1 MFFSASKAQESINKS
16 CRYCYV
22 LSLNETW
29 KLLAGGMV
37 CREGCKS
44 LLLLSGCY
52 KTLRCVWDGLQWY
65 HPPHVWLEREM
76 SSPLTNSAKTLIYF
90 CFLGT
95 SGKTI
100 HSKRERKTLLLKS
113 WGENVL
119 QISNMQLVSYQKQ
132 VCVCGTWTAG
142 EGFLWYGVSLLICS
156 SSEKQRK
163 WPVLWVE
170 NALAWLRALWLSL
183 V

>member
-1 MFFSASKAQESINKS
+1 M
-16 CRYCYV
+16 
-22 LSLNETW
+22 
-29 KLLAGGMV
+29 LLAGRPI

-44 LLLLSGCY
+44 LRLLSGCY
-52 KTLRCVWDGLQWY
+52 KHWDVFEMIS
-65 HPPHVWLEREM
+65 PSSWLEREM
-76 SSPLTNSAKTLIYF
+76 GSPLTNSAKTLIYF

-95 SGKTI
+95 SGKAI

-132 VCVCGTWTAG
+132 VCVCGTLTAG
-142 EGFLWYGVSLLICS
+142 EGFLWYGVSLLFCS

-163 WPVLWVE
+163 WPALWVE
-170 NALAWLRALWLSL
+170 KALARLRALWLSL